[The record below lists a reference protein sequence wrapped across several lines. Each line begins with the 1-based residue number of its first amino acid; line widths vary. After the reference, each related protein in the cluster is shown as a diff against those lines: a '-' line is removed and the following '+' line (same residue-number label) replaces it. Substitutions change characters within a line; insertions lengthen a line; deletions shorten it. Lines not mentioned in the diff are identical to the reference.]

1 MKSKIFILLIISIFA
16 LQTNAQKVLT
26 LSQCVDSALQ
36 NNRKVK
42 QQELVRESNLVAYR
56 QSQHDLLPN
65 LNASA
70 GQSFTFGRSL
80 TVDNTYAS
88 VNSSQTSFNLSSGLV
103 LFDGL
108 RMKYNIQQKHAGLK
122 ASEADTEKLRSDIEM
137 NVTASYLQVLLYK
150 ELLANAGE
158 QLLLTRKK
166 LEQRKALVNS
176 GKIAEGELFE
186 LISQEAS
193 EELSKVQAENNLKL
207 ALLDLS
213 QIIELEEADG
223 LDVVVPD
230 YTLNEGIRLLSPD
243 EVYQSALLHRPEIKS
258 AESRLA
264 GSRLDVS
271 IAKSA
276 LLPSLSL
283 GASVGTGYYDL
294 KGRVNPS
301 FNQQLNDNL
310 STNVGLNLQIPI
322 FNKFETRSRIKSAE
336 INVKNAQLQI
346 DDTKLQL
353 QKTIRQAYQNAV
365 AAQQRWVSAGKSA
378 TVSQE
383 AYRYVEQKYEN
394 ERATVYELYQAKN
407 NLFRVQSELTQS
419 KYEYVLRMKIL
430 ELLQ

>member
-1 MKSKIFILLIISIFA
+1 MKSKIIILILIGACA
-16 LQTNAQKVLT
+16 LNLQAQKVLT

-42 QQELVRESNLVAYR
+42 QQNLVRESNLLAYK
-56 QSQHDLLPN
+56 QSQQDLLPN

-70 GQSFTFGRSL
+70 GQSFMFGRSL
-80 TVDNTYAS
+80 TVDNTYES

-122 ASEADTEKLRSDIEM
+122 ASEADADKLRSDIEM

-150 ELLANAGE
+150 ELLINAKE
-158 QLLLTRKK
+158 QLTLTKQK
-166 LEQRKALVNS
+166 LEQRRALVNS

-193 EELSKVQAENNLKL
+193 EELSMVQSENNLKL

-213 QIIELEEADG
+213 QIIELEDAEN

-230 YTLNEGIRLLSPD
+230 YTLNEGIKLLSPD
-243 EVYQSALLHRPEIKS
+243 DVYKSALINRPEIKA
-258 AESRLA
+258 AESRLE
-264 GSRLDVS
+264 SSKLDVS
-271 IAKSA
+271 IARSA

-283 GASVGTGYYDL
+283 GASIGTGFYDL
-294 KGRVNPS
+294 KGRVNTS
-301 FNQQLNDNL
+301 FNQQINDNL
-310 STNVGLNLQIPI
+310 STNVGFNLQIPI
-322 FNKFETRSRIKSAE
+322 FNKFETKNRIKSAE

-353 QKTIRQAYQNAV
+353 QKTIRQAYQNAM
-365 AAQQRWVSAGKSA
+365 AAQQRWKSA
-378 TVSQE
+378 SKSESVSKE